1 MKGTDGDYKLSELLS
16 GRIGS
21 AYAVV
26 NVTAVRTAT
35 WNLFVLYNKALKYSG
50 KKVLMM
56 TSSIRLSSSRS

>member
-26 NVTAVRTAT
+26 NVTAVRMAT
-35 WNLFVLYNKALKYSG
+35 WNLFVLYNKALKYTG
-50 KKVLMM
+50 KKF
-56 TSSIRLSSSRS
+56 

>member
-1 MKGTDGDYKLSELLS
+1 MKGTDGDYKLSELS

-35 WNLFVLYNKALKYSG
+35 WNLFVLYNKALKYTG
-50 KKVLMM
+50 KKF
-56 TSSIRLSSSRS
+56 